1 VIKVGLVYVDSYSFA
16 FLRLLIASIVIL
28 AVVIPLRKLPLGLFK
43 NRLIWVLAMSNA
55 VGFILQYVGM
65 NYTTASKTV
74 LLVDSDVVIVALL
87 SWLTFKEYFS
97 NQMKLAVVMGFLGA
111 ALLATGGNLSE
122 LTGGEL
128 LGDVLVF
135 LAGVSWAFFM
145 VWNKSMI
152 SKGID
157 PTAMTA
163 GVISSTAIVL
173 LPFALVLG
181 NMNVAAI
188 SVEGWGATIYM
199 AVFCSVIA
207 YFTWTVT
214 LKGLTV
220 THSAILLLLEIIWAL
235 ILSFWFLGE
244 SFTPV
249 AMVGAALILVSI
261 LLASK

>member
-1 VIKVGLVYVDSYSFA
+1 VIKVGLLYVDSYSFA
-16 FLRLLIASIVIL
+16 FLRLLIASMVIL
-28 AVVIPLRKLPLGLFK
+28 VAAVLLGKFRPALFR
-43 NRLIWVLAMSNA
+43 NRLTWLLAISNA
-55 VGFILQYVGM
+55 GGFILQYVGM

-87 SWLTFKEYFS
+87 SWITFKERFS
-97 NQMKLAVVMGFLGA
+97 NSMKAAVVMGFSGA

-135 LAGVSWAFFM
+135 LAGISWAFFM
-145 VWNKSMI
+145 VWNKSMV
-152 SKGID
+152 SKGLD
-157 PTAMTA
+157 PTSMTA
-163 GVISSTAIVL
+163 GVMSSTAIVL
-173 LPFALVLG
+173 LPFALALG
-181 NMNVAAI
+181 NLNVTAI
-188 SVEGWGATIYM
+188 GVEGWGATIYM

-207 YFTWTVT
+207 YFIWTVT
-214 LKGLTV
+214 LKGLTI

-249 AMVGAALILVSI
+249 AMVGAGLILVSI